1 MKQQKTNVMR
11 LLDAAKIQ
19 YEAHYYDVS
28 DNRTDGVSV
37 ANKVGQ
43 DPVTVYKTLVTVGQ
57 SGGLFVFVI
66 PVEKE
71 LNLKKAAAAVGEKN
85 IAMIPQKDLLPKTG
99 YVHGGCSPIG
109 LKKPYPVTVDQS
121 ALALPKMVFS
131 GGKVGTQVCLAPQ
144 DLIKLVNAKTADITN

>member
-19 YEAHYYDVS
+19 YESYYYDVS

-43 DPVTVYKTLVTVGQ
+43 DPVIVYKTLVTVGQ

-85 IAMIPQKDLLPKTG
+85 IVMIPQKDLLPKTG

-131 GGKVGTQVCLAPQ
+131 GGKVGTQVCVDPQ

>member
-19 YEAHYYDVS
+19 YEAYYYDVS

-57 SGGLFVFVI
+57 SGGLFVFVV

-121 ALALPKMVFS
+121 ALQLPKMVFS
-131 GGKVGTQVCLAPQ
+131 GGKVGTQVCVDPQ
-144 DLIKLVNAKTADITN
+144 DLIKMVNAQTADITN

>member
-1 MKQQKTNVMR
+1 MR

-71 LNLKKAAAAVGEKN
+71 LNLKKAAVAVGEKN

-131 GGKVGTQVCLAPQ
+131 GGKVGTQVCVAPQ
-144 DLIKLVNAKTADITN
+144 DLLKMVNAKTADITN

>member
-131 GGKVGTQVCLAPQ
+131 GGKVGTQVCVAPQ
-144 DLIKLVNAKTADITN
+144 DLLKMVNAKTADITN

>member
-1 MKQQKTNVMR
+1 MR

-131 GGKVGTQVCLAPQ
+131 GGKVGTQVCVAPQ
-144 DLIKLVNAKTADITN
+144 DLLKMVNAKTADITN